1 MKEKVNTKT
10 KVALTPPF
18 RGGWEGRSILDK
30 IIADK
35 RIEVAS
41 RKAVTSIAD
50 LEKTP
55 AFGRT
60 CLSLKQNLLTSAS
73 GIISEFKRKSPSL
86 GWIHEHE

>member
-50 LEKTP
+50 LEKNTCFR
-55 AFGRT
+55 ADLFVAETKFTNFRFGNY
-60 CLSLKQNLLTSAS
+60 L
-73 GIISEFKRKSPSL
+73 GI
-86 GWIHEHE
+86 